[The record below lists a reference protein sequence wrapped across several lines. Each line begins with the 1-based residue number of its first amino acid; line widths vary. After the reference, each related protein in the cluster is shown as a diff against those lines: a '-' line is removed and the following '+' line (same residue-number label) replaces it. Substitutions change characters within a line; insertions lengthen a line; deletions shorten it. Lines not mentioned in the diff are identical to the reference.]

1 MSPVTQLVLLP
12 GLILWAFHMGNFSLV
27 DQHEIQETK
36 PKWWNLTC
44 IVLDSR
50 SFVDLATSLIKLIRI
65 PLKTKINMLF
75 WPLCCENEGV
85 LTKTFRLGYSGCS
98 VHMGKFSSQLLRFR
112 HKNRDLVFCWVFLF
126 VTRENGEVRSRKP
139 SQLCWPGSYN
149 YEEALKIACY
159 SKGLHLLGP
168 L

>member
-1 MSPVTQLVLLP
+1 MSPVTALVLLP

-65 PLKTKINMLF
+65 PLK
-75 WPLCCENEGV
+75 
-85 LTKTFRLGYSGCS
+85 
-98 VHMGKFSSQLLRFR
+98 
-112 HKNRDLVFCWVFLF
+112 
-126 VTRENGEVRSRKP
+126 
-139 SQLCWPGSYN
+139 
-149 YEEALKIACY
+149 
-159 SKGLHLLGP
+159 
-168 L
+168 